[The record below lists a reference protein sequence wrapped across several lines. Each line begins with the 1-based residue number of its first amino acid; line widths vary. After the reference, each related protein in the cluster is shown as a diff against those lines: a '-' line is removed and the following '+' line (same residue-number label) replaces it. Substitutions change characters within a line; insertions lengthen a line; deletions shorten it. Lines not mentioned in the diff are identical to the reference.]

1 MLIFLDCLSSHP
13 CRPASPGTA
22 ASVMPGGRPRRTA
35 WPARW
40 TETSAASGLRL
51 AQRLCSVSTRR
62 APSIVAP
69 VPQVYG
75 HVPAR
80 PEMPGSQ
87 AKRQNQVLSTAE
99 G

>member
-1 MLIFLDCLSSHP
+1 MLIYLDRFSSHP
-13 CRPASPGTA
+13 CRPASPSTA
-22 ASVMPGGRPRRTA
+22 ASAMPGGRPRRTA

-40 TETSAASGLRL
+40 TETSAASGRRP

-69 VPQVYG
+69 VPQVCG
-75 HVPAR
+75 RVPTR

-87 AKRQNQVLSTAE
+87 AERQNQVPSTAE